1 MTLIKNK
8 DGGMDNLDLSHAKDI
23 VCEEC
28 GCKAFKQSMM
38 LKSLSALMSPTGKE
52 SIIPISVFACEMC
65 GHVNE
70 EFTKMET
77 GH

>member
-23 VCEEC
+23 VCEK
-28 GCKAFKQSMM
+28 CKCMAFKQSMM
-38 LKSLSALMSPTGKE
+38 LKSLSALISPTGKE
-52 SIIPISVFACEMC
+52 SIIPISVFACEQC

-70 EFTKMET
+70 EFTKLEV
-77 GH
+77 GE

>member
-23 VCEEC
+23 VCEKC
-28 GCKAFKQSMM
+28 GCAAFKQSMM
-38 LKSLSALMSPTGKE
+38 VKSLSAVMSPTGKE
-52 SIIPISVFACEMC
+52 SIIPISFFGCEMC

-70 EFTKMET
+70 EFTKLEV
-77 GH
+77 GA